1 VAPTTRIESATG
13 IQAMKPGSV
22 VVSAGKKAWKI
33 APQNAALA
41 SPPRRTTPALGS
53 VPGLVLTHS
62 RHPSH
67 AARIARPRSVKTTS
81 GS

>member
-1 VAPTTRIESATG
+1 
-13 IQAMKPGSV
+13 MKPRIV

-53 VPGLVLTHS
+53 VPGPVLTQS
-62 RHPSH
+62 RHPSQ
-67 AARIARPRSVKTTS
+67 AARIASPRSVKTTS
-81 GS
+81 RS